1 MPTVGGGA
9 AKMAGLGPKTAQNG
23 LQLAVFAPKQP
34 PMAGACRPMA
44 SFVLFV
50 LGGHA
55 KLVPFVAMGPTGAAG
70 GPRPTACWASA
81 AAPPP
86 PQCIHATQCTP
97 SHHSNMRT
105 LQHITVYHPPV
116 NLNCTPQAH
125 WGQMGT
131 MPGPHRAL
139 KPQQLAKKCKKRH
152 FWPFPALSGPS
163 HLDCFCTIV
172 AGALPHNLGLVHCTP
187 PWPKV
192 CAKCFR
198 TPQNSG
204 ESAKMSFF
212 ALFPLFFPFF

>member
-1 MPTVGGGA
+1 MGLWRARGHAAMPTVGGGA

-23 LQLAVFAPKQP
+23 LQMAVFAPKQP

-139 KPQQLAKKCKKRH
+139 KPQQLAKKCKKAIFGRFQH
-152 FWPFPALSGPS
+152 FLAPRTL
-163 HLDCFCTIV
+163 IV
-172 AGALPHNLGLVHCTP
+172 FARLLLGHCHII
-187 PWPKV
+187 
-192 CAKCFR
+192 
-198 TPQNSG
+198 
-204 ESAKMSFF
+204 
-212 ALFPLFFPFF
+212 